1 MEKKHNITF
10 NNNLFRP
17 APAVVR
23 KNKALALKK
32 LISLGHFILLAVS

>member
-10 NNNLFRP
+10 NNLFRP
-17 APAVVR
+17 APTVVR

>member
-10 NNNLFRP
+10 NNLFRP

-32 LISLGHFILLAVS
+32 KLISLGHFILLAVS

>member
-10 NNNLFRP
+10 NNLFRP

-23 KNKALALKK
+23 KNKALALKN

>member
-10 NNNLFRP
+10 NNLFRP

-32 LISLGHFILLAVS
+32 LISLGHFILLEFS

>member
-1 MEKKHNITF
+1 MEKTHNITF
-10 NNNLFRP
+10 NNLFRP

>member
-10 NNNLFRP
+10 NNLFRP